1 MFYVTD
7 INLVHKFN
15 YYNKGAPNRFSVGFT
30 DYEITNGMSFI
41 LPFGGIL
48 SRKTYLQKF
57 EDCRSTK

>member
-48 SRKTYLQKF
+48 S
-57 EDCRSTK
+57 